1 MKPTATIRSLFIGIA
16 CSLLISQAASSDFN
30 FEVALETDVHEII
43 MAELSKPILI
53 RLKNGAHIIGHS
65 VKLEDQK
72 LLVGTSSEG
81 GEARFTFDIHQL
93 KHIQVPGKSVQK
105 QALQALQSQDTLLAR
120 GILERLYYQ
129 RVNLLPLL
137 SEAESQLFIAYAE
150 LVFAANDAAAAL
162 GICQKIQAQLNKK
175 LWQRQLQ
182 LVILQ
187 CYDQLQ
193 LDQKSISLSQ
203 EFITAN
209 RWQQHDGLAYYVLAK
224 TYYTQEA
231 YQSSLA
237 TALEGIVLDTRP
249 FGSYLNACYA
259 LAALSALKLKQLEY
273 AHCLY
278 SDMQKSSLEWPPS
291 PNPLAESE
299 KTLLQQLSEYGLQ

>member
-1 MKPTATIRSLFIGIA
+1 MKPTTTIRSLFIGIA
-16 CSLLISQAASSDFN
+16 CSLLISQAASSDFK

-72 LLVGTSSEG
+72 LLVGTASEG

-93 KHIQVPGKSVQK
+93 EHIQLPGKTVQK
-105 QALQALQSQDTLLAR
+105 QALQALQNQQSQLAR

-137 SEAESQLFIAYAE
+137 PEAESQFFIAYAE
-150 LVFAANDAAAAL
+150 AVFAANDAAAAL
-162 GICQKIQAQLNKK
+162 GICQKIQAQVKSK
-175 LWQRQLQ
+175 LSQRQLQ
-182 LVILQ
+182 LVALK

-193 LDQKSISLSQ
+193 LDQNSISLSQ

-209 RWQQHDGLAYYVLAK
+209 
-224 TYYTQEA
+224 
-231 YQSSLA
+231 
-237 TALEGIVLDTRP
+237 
-249 FGSYLNACYA
+249 
-259 LAALSALKLKQLEY
+259 
-273 AHCLY
+273 
-278 SDMQKSSLEWPPS
+278 
-291 PNPLAESE
+291 
-299 KTLLQQLSEYGLQ
+299 

>member
-1 MKPTATIRSLFIGIA
+1 MMPASTLR
-16 CSLLISQAASSDFN
+16 SLLIGMGCLLLLSQAASSDFN
-30 FEVALETDVHEII
+30 FEIALESDVHEEI
-43 MAELSKPILI
+43 MTELSKPVLI

-65 VKLEDQK
+65 VKLQDQQ
-72 LLVGTSSEG
+72 LIVGTSSQG
-81 GEARFTFDIHQL
+81 GEARFTFDIQQL
-93 KHIQVPGKSVQK
+93 EHIQLPGKIVQK
-105 QALQALQSQDTLLAR
+105 QALQALQNQQSQLAR

-137 SEAESQLFIAYAE
+137 SEAESQFFIAYAE
-150 LVFAANDAAAAL
+150 AVFAANDAAAAL
-162 GICQKIQAQLNKK
+162 GICQKIQAQVKSK
-175 LWQRQLQ
+175 LSQRQLQ
-182 LVILQ
+182 LVALK

-193 LDQKSISLSQ
+193 LDQNSISLSQ

-209 RWQQHDGLAYYVLAK
+209 RWQQHNGLAYYVLAK
-224 TYYTQEA
+224 TYYKQEA

-259 LAALSALKLKQLEY
+259 IAALSALQLKQTEY

-278 SDMQKSSLEWPPS
+278 LDMQKSNLDWPTKPS
-291 PNPLAESE
+291 ALAKFE
-299 KTLLQQLSEYGLQ
+299 KTLIQQLTEHGLH